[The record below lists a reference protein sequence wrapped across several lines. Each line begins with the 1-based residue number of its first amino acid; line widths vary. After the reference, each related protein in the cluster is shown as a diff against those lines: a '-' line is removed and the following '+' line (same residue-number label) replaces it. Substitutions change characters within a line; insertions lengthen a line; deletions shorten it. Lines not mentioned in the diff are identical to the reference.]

1 MNQEIQKYLTGEILD
16 FNEGFALFCK
26 YSKNES
32 LISWIGRKKD
42 MERLIYNLKKLNG
55 FPNLKANAKTEELI
69 IKYNRPVDAVVAAMP
84 SAPIQQETSEPA
96 DTSTITF
103 RTFDDRKTR
112 RSDLPEDLQ
121 KVYDDIAGDFKLRR
135 AYHEKMKMATTDED
149 RAQLRAKILETED
162 RNRNGWAT
170 IDKFLLEQTQQT
182 VTTAFKETTVRS
194 YISKKLK
201 KENLTPEDIEQL
213 KIRVKALLD
222 HGCII
227 KDAVAEKLRALNIL

>member
-1 MNQEIQKYLTGEILD
+1 M
-16 FNEGFALFCK
+16 
-26 YSKNES
+26 S
-32 LISWIGRKKD
+32 
-42 MERLIYNLKKLNG
+42 
-55 FPNLKANAKTEELI
+55 
-69 IKYNRPVDAVVAAMP
+69 
-84 SAPIQQETSEPA
+84 
-96 DTSTITF
+96 
-103 RTFDDRKTR
+103 
-112 RSDLPEDLQ
+112 
-121 KVYDDIAGDFKLRR
+121 
-135 AYHEKMKMATTDED
+135 TTDED

-162 RNRNGWAT
+162 RIRDGWAT